1 VSAAGTLL
9 DVANRARLQPWA
21 EEEKI
26 PWDDPAFSARMLREH
41 LSQQHDAASRR
52 FAMVDRHVRWLADRL
67 PREGA
72 RILDLGCGPGLYTS
86 RLARLGHRCVGID
99 FSPALVEHARQ
110 EALRNGLACEY
121 RQQDL
126 RAGAFGEAFDLV
138 LLCNGELNVFRPE
151 EAAAILREAHHSLA
165 AAGQIVLEV
174 HTFDAVRAL
183 GRRPPRWYTRP
194 EGLFADSP
202 HLVLEEAAW
211 EPGQR
216 AAIQRYFVVDAASGR
231 VTRHGAT
238 VQAYKEADYDALLL
252 RCGFENLE
260 RLPSLDG
267 SDDPAQ
273 KDLFVLTGV
282 STHAPSH
289 R

>member
-1 VSAAGTLL
+1 MSAARTLL
-9 DVANRARLQPWA
+9 DVVERAPLRPWV

-26 PWDDPAFSARMLREH
+26 PWDDAAFSARMLREH

-52 FAMVDRHVRWLADRL
+52 LSIVDRHVRWLAGRL

-99 FSPALVEHARQ
+99 FSPASLEHARR
-110 EALRNGLACEY
+110 EARGDGLACEY

-126 RAGAFGEAFDLV
+126 RAGAYGEGFDLV

-151 EAAAILREAHHSLA
+151 EAAAILREAHLSLTA
-165 AAGQIVLEV
+165 SGQIILEV
-174 HTFDAVRAL
+174 HSFDAVRAL
-183 GRRPPRWYTRP
+183 GLRPPRWYTRS

-202 HLVLEEAAW
+202 HVVLEEAAW
-211 EPGQR
+211 APELR
-216 AAIQRYFVVDAASGR
+216 AAIQRYFVVDASTGR

-238 VQAYKEADYDALLL
+238 VQGYSETDYDALL
-252 RCGFENLE
+252 RSCGFENLE

-267 SDDPAQ
+267 SGSPAQ

-282 STHAPSH
+282 SADAPAH